1 MEKLSKFLGTDGLT
15 QTSANHIANI
25 AKEMYEALETK
36 MESIRLFNRDY
47 TLAINGKT
55 YRVEN
60 ESAKE
65 ELATLSDSIREVAA
79 LKSLIAWLRE
89 GIKAKTMIS
98 SVDSE
103 NKYIEDLI
111 KDGRKDLEL
120 PDMDFDITFETVL
133 SDIGENTMARYY
145 SLEAKCATLGKF
157 IHPDGAF
164 AKARK
169 EFFSAIKNPT
179 SVAGKGQEAEIT
191 TLTTTLTAGDVDG
204 QFFALQKTYRSLQ
217 AELNKLKSDI
227 DAKLDE
233 KHKAFIEDYRVKLKE
248 VQAAR
253 REVLLARSREIKALK
268 IVLPEALKEILNKV
282 NAVASSK

>member
-120 PDMDFDITFETVL
+120 PDMVFDITFETVL
-133 SDIGENTMARYY
+133 SDMGGGGIRWRVTIHLRRNVRPLGNSFILMELLPRRGRNSSPQLRIRLQSQEKVRRQRLPLSRQP
-145 SLEAKCATLGKF
+145 SLLGM
-157 IHPDGAF
+157 
-164 AKARK
+164 
-169 EFFSAIKNPT
+169 
-179 SVAGKGQEAEIT
+179 
-191 TLTTTLTAGDVDG
+191 
-204 QFFALQKTYRSLQ
+204 
-217 AELNKLKSDI
+217 
-227 DAKLDE
+227 
-233 KHKAFIEDYRVKLKE
+233 
-248 VQAAR
+248 
-253 REVLLARSREIKALK
+253 
-268 IVLPEALKEILNKV
+268 
-282 NAVASSK
+282 